1 MTHTE
6 PWGYTL
12 PVPNSPER
20 AQSDAKKASRVV
32 YGVFIAITAAF
43 VISSIV
49 QVASDLFFS
58 DEARPVA
65 AGGTGVNPACA
76 DRIEEMVHA
85 IDVARLEAS
94 HKSDH
99 EAALHA
105 YTVAKEAAW
114 ARYGELT
121 RACESDPHG
130 ADALAALDRFD
141 RAAERD
147 AIRQAVEL
155 GRVRRS
161 VDSFIR

>member
-20 AQSDAKKASRVV
+20 AERDAKKASRVV
-32 YGVFIAITAAF
+32 YGVYIAITAAF
-43 VISSIV
+43 VIASIV
-49 QVASDLFFS
+49 QVASDLFS
-58 DEARPVA
+58 NDEARPVA
-65 AGGTGVNPACA
+65 ASGTGVNAACA

-94 HKSDH
+94 HKSDR
-99 EAALHA
+99 ETALHA

-114 ARYGELT
+114 ARYGELA